1 MQALEELYLSE
12 NEIKDISK
20 LRDLPKLKKLD
31 LNTNKLETFKDMLP
45 DLPLLEHLDVS
56 ANVIVGGSENLLA
69 LSKYSNL
76 KNFVAAGNP
85 FADELGDK
93 LKGELLF

>member
-45 DLPLLEHLDVS
+45 DLP
-56 ANVIVGGSENLLA
+56 
-69 LSKYSNL
+69 
-76 KNFVAAGNP
+76 
-85 FADELGDK
+85 
-93 LKGELLF
+93 